1 MRTGF
6 LGLGAMGAPM
16 ARNLH
21 KAGLLAGVWNR
32 TAATASSLAAQLGLP
47 QIATPAELAAAVDVI
62 VICVSADNDVLELV
76 RAIAP
81 QLTPGKLVIDLSLIH
96 I

>member
-21 KAGLLAGVWNR
+21 KAGLLQGVWNR
-32 TAATASSLAAQLGLP
+32 SADRAAALAQELGCTAA
-47 QIATPAELAAAVDVI
+47 ATPAELAAQCEALVL
-62 VICVSADNDVLELV
+62 CVSADTDVL
-76 RAIAP
+76 
-81 QLTPGKLVIDLSLIH
+81 
-96 I
+96 